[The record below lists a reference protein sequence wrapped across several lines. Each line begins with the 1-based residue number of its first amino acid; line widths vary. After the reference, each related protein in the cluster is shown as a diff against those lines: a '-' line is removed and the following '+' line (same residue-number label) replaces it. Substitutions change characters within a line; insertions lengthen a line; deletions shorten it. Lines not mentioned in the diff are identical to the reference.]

1 MKKEKIIL
9 FLVAS
14 GIGLLAAGIIFYF
27 YESSRTIPTT
37 KIKKISTLVPTP
49 TPKPSIYLNI
59 SAPTNEEVTDKRILI
74 VSGKT
79 LPGAKI
85 VVLSPIN
92 LSSGISSSDGNFSMT
107 INLDN
112 DQNIIRVTTIAN
124 NGETVSQTRI
134 VTYSTENF

>member
-27 YESSRTIPTT
+27 YESSRTIPST

-59 SAPTNEEVTDKRILI
+59 NTPTNEEVTDKRILT

-79 LPGAKI
+79 LPDAKV
-85 VVLSPIN
+85 VVLSPID
-92 LSSGISSSDGNFSMT
+92 LSSGISSADGNFSMSVN
-107 INLDN
+107 IDN
-112 DQNIIRVTTIAN
+112 DQNIIRITAVSAS
-124 NGETVSQTRI
+124 GETVSQTRI